1 MHELSIAVS
10 LVDLACDEA
19 RRLGGATIDAVYVR
33 LGPLAGVVKD
43 PLLFSFELAKQG
55 TEISTARLEI
65 QEVPLTVWCCE
76 CASERVLS
84 DVRSRRCPVCNA
96 ATPQLVR
103 GNELELLAIEVQDAS
118 ADR

>member
-19 RRLGGATIDAVYVR
+19 RRLGDATVDAIYVR
-33 LGPLAGVVKD
+33 LGALAGVVKD

-55 TEISTARLEI
+55 TEISAARLEI
-65 QEVPLTVWCCE
+65 EDVPVTVWCSK

-84 DVRSRRCPVCNA
+84 DVRCRRCPVCNA
-96 ATPQLVR
+96 ATPQILR
-103 GNELELLAIEVQDAS
+103 GDELELFALEVQDAS
-118 ADR
+118 TDR